1 MSVINAEYLEGQGP
15 KQKFYRIEIRNFRK
29 KLGKAQMGEKVSSK
43 KFFVNSSEFSID
55 IYIAGDTNSDGNHL
69 SLYVT
74 NHSDWMV
81 RARKAI
87 YVNGVIF
94 EEDGPF
100 SGFFYKAGDAD
111 NSENSLGWPNCIP
124 LWRCINNDL
133 LSHDGILTIQVL
145 VDVLAQNAVGCRGGV
160 QKQLSAM
167 REEVS
172 GLKRKLE
179 AQDTELREIKSKM
192 RQVEM
197 KKEIKTEKD
206 C

>member
-1 MSVINAEYLEGQGP
+1 MESYL
-15 KQKFYRIEIRNFRK
+15 RK
-29 KLGKAQMGEKVSSK
+29 
-43 KFFVNSSEFSID
+43 
-55 IYIAGDTNSDGNHL
+55 
-69 SLYVT
+69 
-74 NHSDWMV
+74 MV
-81 RARKAI
+81 RL
-87 YVNGVIF
+87 V
-94 EEDGPF
+94 D
-100 SGFFYKAGDAD
+100 FFYKSGDAD

-160 QKQLSAM
+160 QKQLSTLNKTQEQLSAM
-167 REEVS
+167 REEMS

-179 AQDTELREIKSKM
+179 AQDTELRELKSKV